1 MTKILKIKNRD
12 GYMSYRVT
20 IPVEVIRKINWE
32 KQEQIV
38 IDTVEINGE
47 KALVITTKKPLQIK
61 QIGEENE

>member
-47 KALVITTKKPLQIK
+47 KAIVITTKKPLQIK
-61 QIGEENE
+61 QIGVEK